1 MLWVVSPPLAFD
13 ALDGAGGKPRGNET
27 SSSVDTETGGK
38 HENLPAVHS
47 RRPESLYRHRLRAP
61 HLGDQESGWVDGL
74 PPGGHRRARGLVV
87 GSQRY
92 LGPEI
97 LQEVRRPATRRRW
110 KAASGQGRA
119 SG

>member
-1 MLWVVSPPLAFD
+1 MLWVVSPPLASCTD
-13 ALDGAGGKPRGNET
+13 AAAGKPRGNET
-27 SSSVDTETGGK
+27 SSSVAPETGGR

-74 PPGGHRRARGLVV
+74 PPGGHRRAGGVVV
-87 GSQRY
+87 GGQRY